1 MNQRTEALKGRAR
14 EQSEQKGSLKS
25 FLGLPFRR
33 LPTQYNSLSAYRRI
47 AQTVLLTSLPCR
59 LAASLNLPTGQ
70 ILNARPSF
78 AASKMSLF
86 FQKRF
91 GGITRLTA
99 IWF

>member
-1 MNQRTEALKGRAR
+1 LFFLFSEKERTKE
-14 EQSEQKGSLKS
+14 KGSLKS
-25 FLGLPFRR
+25 FLGLTFCR
-33 LPTQYNSLSAYRRI
+33 LPTQYNSLHIASLCS

-91 GGITRLTA
+91 GGIARLAA
-99 IWF
+99 I